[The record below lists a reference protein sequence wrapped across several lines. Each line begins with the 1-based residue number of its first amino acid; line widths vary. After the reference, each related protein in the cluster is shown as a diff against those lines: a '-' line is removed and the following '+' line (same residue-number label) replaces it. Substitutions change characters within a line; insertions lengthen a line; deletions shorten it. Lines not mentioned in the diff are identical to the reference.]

1 MFIIFIVFIVRRF
14 AMTKAEMERAIKT
27 LTKELSKAKGSTSKK
42 RVIDF
47 ELSEYKGKDR
57 LLVYPNGKNEDKFS
71 KWISLDAETVKA
83 ILNSEICE
91 DFAS

>member
-1 MFIIFIVFIVRRF
+1 
-14 AMTKAEMERAIKT
+14 MTKAEMERAIKT

-47 ELSEYKGKDR
+47 ELSKYKGKDR
-57 LLVYPNGKNEDKFS
+57 LLVYPNGKNKDKFS

>member
-1 MFIIFIVFIVRRF
+1 
-14 AMTKAEMERAIKT
+14 MTKAEMERAIKT

>member
-1 MFIIFIVFIVRRF
+1 
-14 AMTKAEMERAIKT
+14 MTKAEMERAIKT

-83 ILNSEICE
+83 ILSSEICE

>member
-1 MFIIFIVFIVRRF
+1 
-14 AMTKAEMERAIKT
+14 MTKAEMEKAIKT

-47 ELSEYKGKDR
+47 VLGEYKGKPR
-57 LLVYPNGKNEDKFS
+57 LLIYPNGYDAEKEFN
-71 KWISLDAETVKA
+71 KWSASLDQETVRAMFK
-83 ILNSEICE
+83 SELVE

>member
-1 MFIIFIVFIVRRF
+1 
-14 AMTKAEMERAIKT
+14 MTKAEMEKAIKT